1 MQVVSF
7 PFSPFLCM
15 CVCVCVPLIAF
26 LPESRSRFSAFLP
39 SFFFFFLAHR
49 AEQKLEIHYKLFKPT
64 NTTNSNMS
72 AEEATGLEAARKQK
86 IHNLKLKTACLENE
100 ELIQELHVSDWSET
114 QRQKLRGAH
123 LKAEELVASV
133 DVGTKW
139 NLTEAYDLAKLMR
152 VCGLEMS
159 QRELYRPE
167 DKAQFMDIIGV
178 KKVLQDL
185 KQNRNKTRVVSFTQ
199 MIDNAIAKM
208 EKVEEELRRS
218 QLDATQLAQVPTR
231 TLKQI
236 EDIMNATQIQ
246 NALASTDDQIKT
258 QLAQLEK
265 TNEIQNVAMHD
276 GEMQVAEE
284 QMWTKVQLQER
295 LIDLIQDK
303 FRLITKC
310 EEENQPFKKIYEV
323 QKQANQE
330 TSQMKDAK
338 RRLKQRCETDLKH
351 IHDAIQKADLEDAEA
366 MKRHAANREKSDGFV
381 RENEERQEEAW
392 NKIQDLERQLQ
403 KLGTERFEEVKRR
416 IEEVDREE
424 KRRVEYSQFLEVASQ
439 HKKLLELTVY
449 NCDLAIR
456 CTGLVEELVSEGCAA
471 VKARHDKTS
480 QDLAA
485 LRLEVHKEHLEYFR
499 MLYLT
504 LGSLIYK
511 KEKRMEEIDRNIR
524 TTHIQLEFCVE
535 TFDPN
540 AKRHADMKKELY
552 KLRQGVEE
560 ELAMLKEKQAKALE
574 DFKESEEALD
584 AAGIEFNHPVDEN
597 NEEVLTRRSKMVE
610 YRSHLS
616 KQEEVKIAAEREEIK
631 RARLLR
637 TGGGGS
643 GEQPRIGNNTAPA
656 RLE

>member
-1 MQVVSF
+1 MAAVDD
-7 PFSPFLCM
+7 
-15 CVCVCVPLIAF
+15 
-26 LPESRSRFSAFLP
+26 
-39 SFFFFFLAHR
+39 
-49 AEQKLEIHYKLFKPT
+49 
-64 NTTNSNMS
+64 
-72 AEEATGLEAARKQK
+72 ATGLEAARKQK

-100 ELIQELHVSDWSET
+100 ELVQELHVSDWSET

-123 LKAEELVASV
+123 LKAEELVAAV

-139 NLTEAYDLAKLMR
+139 NLTEVYDLAKLMR

-167 DKAQFMDIIGV
+167 DKAQFMDIIAM

-185 KQNRNKTRVVSFTQ
+185 RQNRNKTRVVSFTQ
-199 MIDNAIAKM
+199 MIDNAIAKV

-218 QLDATQLAQVPTR
+218 QLDATQLAQVPTQ
-231 TLKQI
+231 TLKQV
-236 EDIMNATQIQ
+236 EDIMNVTQIQ

-303 FRLITKC
+303 FRLISKC
-310 EEENQPFKKIYEV
+310 EEENQAFSKIHEV

-366 MKRHAANREKSDGFV
+366 TKRHAANKEKSDRYI
-381 RENEERQEEAW
+381 RENEDRQEETW

-403 KLGTERFEEVKRR
+403 KLGTERFDEVKRR
-416 IEEVDREE
+416 IEEIDREE

-485 LRLEVHKEHLEYFR
+485 LRLDVHKEHLEYFR

-540 AKRHADMKKELY
+540 AKKHADMKKELY
-552 KLRQGVEE
+552 RLRQGVEE

-574 DFKESEEALD
+574 EFKESEEALD

-610 YRSHLS
+610 YRSHLT

-637 TGGGGS
+637 SSGAG
-643 GEQPRIGNNTAPA
+643 GEQVRIGNNTAPA

>member
-1 MQVVSF
+1 MAAVDD
-7 PFSPFLCM
+7 
-15 CVCVCVPLIAF
+15 
-26 LPESRSRFSAFLP
+26 
-39 SFFFFFLAHR
+39 
-49 AEQKLEIHYKLFKPT
+49 
-64 NTTNSNMS
+64 
-72 AEEATGLEAARKQK
+72 ATGLEAARKQK

-100 ELIQELHVSDWSET
+100 ELVQELHVSDWSET

-123 LKAEELVASV
+123 LKAEELVAAV

-139 NLTEAYDLAKLMR
+139 NLTEVYDLAKLMR

-167 DKAQFMDIIGV
+167 DKAQFMDIIAM

-185 KQNRNKTRVVSFTQ
+185 RQNRNKTRVVSFTQ
-199 MIDNAIAKM
+199 MIDNAIAKV

-218 QLDATQLAQVPTR
+218 QLDATQLAQVPTQ
-231 TLKQI
+231 TLKQV
-236 EDIMNATQIQ
+236 EDIMNVTQIQ

-303 FRLITKC
+303 FRLISKC
-310 EEENQPFKKIYEV
+310 EEENQAFSKIHEV

-351 IHDAIQKADLEDAEA
+351 IHDAIQNADLEDAEA
-366 MKRHAANREKSDGFV
+366 TKRHAANKEKSDRYI
-381 RENEERQEEAW
+381 RENEDRQEETW

-403 KLGTERFEEVKRR
+403 KLGTERFDEVKRR
-416 IEEVDREE
+416 IEEIDREE

-485 LRLEVHKEHLEYFR
+485 LRLDVHKEHLEYFR

-540 AKRHADMKKELY
+540 AKKHADMKKELY
-552 KLRQGVEE
+552 RLRQGVEE

-574 DFKESEEALD
+574 EFKESEEALD

-610 YRSHLS
+610 YRSHLT

-637 TGGGGS
+637 SSGAG
-643 GEQPRIGNNTAPA
+643 GEQVRIGNNTAPA

>member
-1 MQVVSF
+1 
-7 PFSPFLCM
+7 
-15 CVCVCVPLIAF
+15 
-26 LPESRSRFSAFLP
+26 
-39 SFFFFFLAHR
+39 
-49 AEQKLEIHYKLFKPT
+49 
-64 NTTNSNMS
+64 MS

>member
-1 MQVVSF
+1 M
-7 PFSPFLCM
+7 M
-15 CVCVCVPLIAF
+15 A
-26 LPESRSRFSAFLP
+26 PED
-39 SFFFFFLAHR
+39 
-49 AEQKLEIHYKLFKPT
+49 
-64 NTTNSNMS
+64 
-72 AEEATGLEAARKQK
+72 ATGLEAARKQK

-100 ELIQELHVSDWSET
+100 ELVQELHISDWSET

-123 LKAEELVASV
+123 EKGEELLASV
-133 DVGTKW
+133 EVGTKW
-139 NLTEAYDLAKLMR
+139 NLMEAYDLAKLMR
-152 VCGLEMS
+152 PAGAVP
-159 QRELYRPE
+159 PE
-167 DKAQFMDIIGV
+167 DKPQFMDIIGV

-185 KQNRNKTRVVSFTQ
+185 RQNRNKTRVVSFTQ
-199 MIDNAIAKM
+199 LIDNSIAKM

-231 TLKQI
+231 TVKMM

-246 NALASTDDQIKT
+246 NALASTDDQMQT

-295 LIDLIQDK
+295 LIELLKDK
-303 FRLITKC
+303 FGLIGKC
-310 EEENQPFKKIYEV
+310 EEENAQFKEIYEV

-338 RRLKQRCETDLKH
+338 RRLRQRCETDLKH
-351 IHDAIQKADLEDAEA
+351 IQDAIQKADLEDAEA
-366 MKRHAANREKSDGFV
+366 VKRYAGNKERSERAIK
-381 RENEERQEEAW
+381 ENEEMQEEAW

-403 KLGTERFEEVKRR
+403 NLGTDRFDEVKRR

-424 KRRVEYSQFLEVASQ
+424 KRRVENAQFLEIAAQ

-449 NCDLAIR
+449 NCDLAMR
-456 CTGLVEELVSEGCAA
+456 CTGLVEELVSEGCAG
-471 VKARHDKTS
+471 VKARYDKTN

-511 KEKRMEEIDRNIR
+511 KEKRLEEIDRNIR
-524 TTHIQLEFCVE
+524 LAHIQLEFCVE

-540 AKRHADMKKELY
+540 AKKHADMKKELY
-552 KLRQGVEE
+552 RLRQGVEE
-560 ELAMLKEKQAKALE
+560 ELAMLKEKQAAALD

-584 AAGIEFNHPVDEN
+584 AAGIEFSHPVDEN

-610 YRSHLS
+610 YKSHLT
-616 KQEEVKIAAEREEIK
+616 KQEEVRIAAEREEIK

-637 TGGGGS
+637 SGGESAAAQITSGS
-643 GEQPRIGNNTAPA
+643 MNADYAASAQ
-656 RLE
+656 LEL

>member
-1 MQVVSF
+1 M
-7 PFSPFLCM
+7 
-15 CVCVCVPLIAF
+15 
-26 LPESRSRFSAFLP
+26 PE
-39 SFFFFFLAHR
+39 
-49 AEQKLEIHYKLFKPT
+49 ET
-64 NTTNSNMS
+64 
-72 AEEATGLEAARKQK
+72 TGLEAARKQK
-86 IHNLKLKTACLENE
+86 IHNLKLKTGCLENE

-123 LKAEELVASV
+123 EKAQELLVAV
-133 DVGTKW
+133 EVGTKW

-185 KQNRNKTRVVSFTQ
+185 KQNRNKTRIVSFTQ
-199 MIDNAIAKM
+199 MIDNSIAKV

-236 EDIMNATQIQ
+236 EDIMNVTQIQ

-295 LIDLIQDK
+295 LIDLIKDK
-303 FRLITKC
+303 FRLISKC
-310 EEENQPFKKIYEV
+310 EDENAPFKKIYEV

-366 MKRHAANREKSDGFV
+366 MKRYAAGKEKSERFAK
-381 RENEERQEEAW
+381 ENVEKQEEAW

-416 IEEVDREE
+416 IEEIDREE
-424 KRRVEYSQFLEVASQ
+424 KRRVEYAQFLEVASQ

-456 CTGLVEELVSEGCAA
+456 CTGLIEEMVSEGCAS
-471 VKARHDKTS
+471 VKARHDKTN
-480 QDLAA
+480 QDLAT
-485 LRLEVHKEHLEYFR
+485 LRIEVHKEHLEYFR

-511 KEKRMEEIDRNIR
+511 KEKRLEEIDRNIR

-540 AKRHADMKKELY
+540 AKKHSDMKKELY
-552 KLRQGVEE
+552 KLRVSVEE
-560 ELAMLKEKQAKALE
+560 ELAMLKEKQSKGLE
-574 DFKESEEALD
+574 EFKESEEALD

-610 YRSHLS
+610 YRAHLS

-631 RARLLR
+631 RAKLLR
-637 TGGGGS
+637 S
-643 GEQPRIGNNTAPA
+643 GEHASVPRIQ
-656 RLE
+656 E

>member
-1 MQVVSF
+1 
-7 PFSPFLCM
+7 
-15 CVCVCVPLIAF
+15 
-26 LPESRSRFSAFLP
+26 
-39 SFFFFFLAHR
+39 
-49 AEQKLEIHYKLFKPT
+49 
-64 NTTNSNMS
+64 
-72 AEEATGLEAARKQK
+72 
-86 IHNLKLKTACLENE
+86 
-100 ELIQELHVSDWSET
+100 
-114 QRQKLRGAH
+114 
-123 LKAEELVASV
+123 
-133 DVGTKW
+133 
-139 NLTEAYDLAKLMR
+139 
-152 VCGLEMS
+152 
-159 QRELYRPE
+159 
-167 DKAQFMDIIGV
+167 
-178 KKVLQDL
+178 
-185 KQNRNKTRVVSFTQ
+185 
-199 MIDNAIAKM
+199 
-208 EKVEEELRRS
+208 
-218 QLDATQLAQVPTR
+218 
-231 TLKQI
+231 
-236 EDIMNATQIQ
+236 
-246 NALASTDDQIKT
+246 
-258 QLAQLEK
+258 
-265 TNEIQNVAMHD
+265 
-276 GEMQVAEE
+276 
-284 QMWTKVQLQER
+284 
-295 LIDLIQDK
+295 
-303 FRLITKC
+303 
-310 EEENQPFKKIYEV
+310 
-323 QKQANQE
+323 
-330 TSQMKDAK
+330 MKDAK

-366 MKRHAANREKSDGFV
+366 TKRHASNKEKSDSFV
-381 RENEERQEEAW
+381 RENEGKQEEAW

-416 IEEVDREE
+416 IEEIDREE

-439 HKKLLELTVY
+439 HKKLLELTIY

-471 VKARHDKTS
+471 VKARHDKTG

-574 DFKESEEALD
+574 EFKESEEALD

-610 YRSHLS
+610 YRSHLT

-637 TGGGGS
+637 TSGGS
-643 GEQPRIGNNTAPA
+643 GNGEEPRIGHRTAPA

>member
-1 MQVVSF
+1 
-7 PFSPFLCM
+7 
-15 CVCVCVPLIAF
+15 
-26 LPESRSRFSAFLP
+26 
-39 SFFFFFLAHR
+39 
-49 AEQKLEIHYKLFKPT
+49 
-64 NTTNSNMS
+64 MS

-366 MKRHAANREKSDGFV
+366 MKRHAANREKSDNFV

-416 IEEVDREE
+416 IEEIDREE

>member
-1 MQVVSF
+1 
-7 PFSPFLCM
+7 
-15 CVCVCVPLIAF
+15 
-26 LPESRSRFSAFLP
+26 
-39 SFFFFFLAHR
+39 
-49 AEQKLEIHYKLFKPT
+49 
-64 NTTNSNMS
+64 MS

-584 AAGIEFNHPVDEN
+584 RAGIEFNHPVDEN

>member
-1 MQVVSF
+1 
-7 PFSPFLCM
+7 
-15 CVCVCVPLIAF
+15 
-26 LPESRSRFSAFLP
+26 
-39 SFFFFFLAHR
+39 
-49 AEQKLEIHYKLFKPT
+49 
-64 NTTNSNMS
+64 MS

-100 ELIQELHVSDWSET
+100 EVVQELHVSDWSET

-123 LKAEELVASV
+123 LKAEELIAAV

-231 TLKQI
+231 MLKQV

-310 EEENQPFKKIYEV
+310 EEENQAFKKIYEV

-366 MKRHAANREKSDGFV
+366 TKRHASNKEKSDRFI
-381 RENEERQEEAW
+381 RENEEKQEEAW

-416 IEEVDREE
+416 IEEIDREE
-424 KRRVEYSQFLEVASQ
+424 KRRVEYTQFLEIASQ

-456 CTGLVEELVSEGCAA
+456 CTGLVEEMVSEGCAA

-511 KEKRMEEIDRNIR
+511 KEKRLEEIDRNIR

-540 AKRHADMKKELY
+540 AKKHADMKKELY

-574 DFKESEEALD
+574 EFKESEEALD

-637 TGGGGS
+637 TAGGGAS
-643 GEQPRIGNNTAPA
+643 EQPRIGHNTAPA

>member
-1 MQVVSF
+1 M
-7 PFSPFLCM
+7 
-15 CVCVCVPLIAF
+15 
-26 LPESRSRFSAFLP
+26 PEES
-39 SFFFFFLAHR
+39 
-49 AEQKLEIHYKLFKPT
+49 
-64 NTTNSNMS
+64 
-72 AEEATGLEAARKQK
+72 TGLEAARKQK
-86 IHNLKLKTACLENE
+86 IHNLKLKTGCLENE

-114 QRQKLRGAH
+114 QRQKLRSAH
-123 LKAEELVASV
+123 EKAQELVVAV
-133 DVGTKW
+133 EVGTKW

-167 DKAQFMDIIGV
+167 DKAQFMDVIGV

-185 KQNRNKTRVVSFTQ
+185 KQNRNKTRIVSFTQ
-199 MIDNAIAKM
+199 MIDNSIAKV

-236 EDIMNATQIQ
+236 EDIMNVTQIQ

-265 TNEIQNVAMHD
+265 TTEIHSVALQD

-284 QMWTKVQLQER
+284 QMWTKIQLQER
-295 LIDLIQDK
+295 LIDLIKEK
-303 FRLITKC
+303 FRLIGKC
-310 EEENQPFKKIYEV
+310 EDENAPFKKIYEV

-366 MKRHAANREKSDGFV
+366 MKRYAAGKEKSERFV
-381 RENEERQEEAW
+381 KENVEKQEEAW

-416 IEEVDREE
+416 IEEIDREE
-424 KRRVEYSQFLEVASQ
+424 KRRVEYAQFLEVASQ

-456 CTGLVEELVSEGCAA
+456 CTGLIEEMVSEGCAS
-471 VKARHDKTS
+471 VKARHDKTN
-480 QDLAA
+480 QDLAT
-485 LRLEVHKEHLEYFR
+485 LRIEVHKEHLEYFR
-499 MLYLT
+499 LLYLT

-511 KEKRMEEIDRNIR
+511 KEKRLEEIDRNIR

-540 AKRHADMKKELY
+540 AKKHSDMKKELY
-552 KLRQGVEE
+552 KLRQSVEE
-560 ELAMLKEKQAKALE
+560 ELAMLKEKQSKALE
-574 DFKESEEALD
+574 EFKDSEEALD

-610 YRSHLS
+610 YRSHLA

-631 RARLLR
+631 RSKLLR
-637 TGGGGS
+637 S
-643 GEQPRIGNNTAPA
+643 GEHASVPRIQN
-656 RLE
+656 

>member
-1 MQVVSF
+1 
-7 PFSPFLCM
+7 
-15 CVCVCVPLIAF
+15 
-26 LPESRSRFSAFLP
+26 
-39 SFFFFFLAHR
+39 
-49 AEQKLEIHYKLFKPT
+49 
-64 NTTNSNMS
+64 MS
-72 AEEATGLEAARKQK
+72 AEEVTGLEAARKQK

-123 LKAEELVASV
+123 LKAEELVAAV

-366 MKRHAANREKSDGFV
+366 MKRQAANKEKSDSFV
-381 RENEERQEEAW
+381 RENEEKQEEAW

-416 IEEVDREE
+416 IEEIDREE

-574 DFKESEEALD
+574 DFRESEEALD

-643 GEQPRIGNNTAPA
+643 GEQPRIGHNTAPA